1 MLGADRLSHF
11 RKLKVFFH
19 SRDLNLTWFLLDR
32 KGKPVPLEN
41 PVSISR
47 GSVYPRQALYNLN
60 GVAELGS
67 GEGVPTL
74 SLPGGISLKT
84 NQEFMGQIY
93 LEAPGSAVKNLPVM
107 Q

>member
-1 MLGADRLSHF
+1 M
-11 RKLKVFFH
+11 
-19 SRDLNLTWFLLDR
+19 
-32 KGKPVPLEN
+32 
-41 PVSISR
+41 
-47 GSVYPRQALYNLN
+47 N

-84 NQEFMGQIY
+84 NQEFVGQIY
-93 LEAPGSAVKNLPVM
+93 LETPGSAVKNLPVM